1 MVDMSTIRGMSWVS
15 PYPVPLSSKVHLTMS
30 RTRQQGKATLT
41 PNLTPGFKDWGC
53 CMYIYNRLLILC
65 DIVVWS
71 IVVL

>member
-1 MVDMSTIRGMSWVS
+1 
-15 PYPVPLSSKVHLTMS
+15 MS

-41 PNLTPGFKDWGC
+41 PNLTPGFKVWGRG
-53 CMYIYNRLLILC
+53 MYIYNPLFILC